1 MADFKAGDK
10 IPVFSVDS
18 TEEHVFSGRRIK
30 RGLYRYGDGSTG
42 NADINGAANII
53 RKVFPNVKGWDKGI
67 VDPPICC
74 DSCVKQPPQNYLHVK
89 TCNIETPSDV
99 SRLRVVHV

>member
-10 IPVFSVDS
+10 ILVFSVDS
-18 TEEHVFSGRRIK
+18 AGEHVFSGKRIK

-53 RKVFPNVKGWDKGI
+53 RKVFPKIKEWDKGI
-67 VDPPICC
+67 VG
-74 DSCVKQPPQNYLHVK
+74 
-89 TCNIETPSDV
+89 TPYAV
-99 SRLRVVHV
+99 TVA

>member
-1 MADFKAGDK
+1 M
-10 IPVFSVDS
+10 FSDDS

-53 RKVFPNVKGWDKGI
+53 RKVFPNIKEWDIGI
-67 VDPPICC
+67 VDIPYA
-74 DSCVKQPPQNYLHVK
+74 VTVA
-89 TCNIETPSDV
+89 
-99 SRLRVVHV
+99 